1 MQRTILFT
9 LLVASGLAHG
19 QVAVQSVNSGALTTA
34 SSSVSVGEIVVVPA
48 NPDQAASGTI
58 ASLAQTSQLLEVPE
72 LGLAQNVTAFPNPA
86 AGQIFFGGENLSG
99 QNVRVFN
106 ASGQEVS
113 EQTVSSAN
121 AIDLQSLSSGIYLIR
136 FDDQKIK
143 SFKIIKH

>member
-1 MQRTILFT
+1 
-9 LLVASGLAHG
+9 
-19 QVAVQSVNSGALTTA
+19 
-34 SSSVSVGEIVVVPA
+34 
-48 NPDQAASGTI
+48 
-58 ASLAQTSQLLEVPE
+58 
-72 LGLAQNVTAFPNPA
+72 VTAFPNPA